1 MPTRKTPSPSP
12 AASPSARKRAG
23 KPATRPAA
31 NAITPLTARLSGYIA
46 AATRTALPPAV
57 VEKTKHHLLDTLAA
71 MISGSRLEPGEI
83 AVSYVRSLGGTRE
96 ACVPGTSLVTTA
108 FNAALAGGMLAHAD
122 ETDDSH
128 QPSFHHPGCSVV
140 PAALAMG
147 ERQGR
152 SGRHLLRAIAL
163 GYDVGARVNFAL
175 GAIRFHLAGHSTHS
189 FGAHFGAA
197 AAASAMVGLDATRVR
212 HALSYAAQ
220 QASGISTWMR
230 DPDHIEKAFDFGGM
244 PSSRG
249 LAAASMVAHGF
260 TGVPDVFAG
269 ERNFFVAF
277 SSPHVQPDL
286 LVHELG
292 STFEIMNSNIKKWSV
307 GSPIQAALDSTEALV
322 KEHGVKAADVARVVV
337 EIQDHEA
344 AVVNDRDMPDICL
357 QHLVALVLLDGSV
370 TFASSHDIA
379 RMKDR
384 KVMAL
389 RRRIELKPS
398 PELTAAGG
406 RQAIVTLHLA
416 GGATLRHHTEVVKGT
431 WQNPM
436 SRAEVEAKCVDLLQ
450 PILGR
455 RRTRGLIDHIWNIE
469 KIDDV
474 RALRPLLRA

>member
-1 MPTRKTPSPSP
+1 MPSKIKTTPQPTSRPTR
-12 AASPSARKRAG
+12 AARSG
-23 KPATRPAA
+23 AA
-31 NAITPLTARLSGYIA
+31 AVSPLTTRLSGYIA
-46 AATRTALPPAV
+46 AAPRTALPPAV
-57 VEKTKHHLLDTLAA
+57 AEKTKHHLLDTLAA
-71 MISGSRLEPGEI
+71 MISGSRLEPGRI
-83 AVSYVRSLGGTRE
+83 ATSYVRTLGGTRE

-128 QPSFHHPGCSVV
+128 QPSFHHPGCAVV
-140 PAALAMG
+140 PAALAMA
-147 ERQGR
+147 EREGR
-152 SGRHLLRAIAL
+152 SGRQLLRAIAL
-163 GYDVGARVNFAL
+163 GYDIGARASFAL

-189 FGAHFGAA
+189 VGAHFGATA
-197 AAASAMVGLDATRVR
+197 AACAMAGLDATRVR
-212 HALSYAAQ
+212 YALSYAAQ

-230 DPDHIEKAFDFGGM
+230 DPDHVEKAFDFGGM
-244 PSSRG
+244 PASRG

-277 SSPHVQPDL
+277 SSPHVDPDR

-292 STFEIMNSNIKKWSV
+292 STYEVMNSNIKKWSV
-307 GSPIQAALDSTEALV
+307 GSPIQAALDSTQALV
-322 KEHGVKAADVARVVV
+322 DAHGVKAADVQRVVV

-344 AVVNDRDMPDICL
+344 AVVDGRDMPDICL
-357 QHLVALVLLDGSV
+357 QHLVALVLLDGTV
-370 TFASSHDIA
+370 TFASSHDTA

-384 KVMAL
+384 KVLAM

-406 RQAIVTLHLA
+406 RQAIVTLHLT
-416 GGATLRHHTEVVKGT
+416 GGQTLRHHTEVVKGT

-436 SRAEVEAKCVDLLQ
+436 SRAEVEAKCVDLLE

-455 RRTRGLIDHIWNIE
+455 RRTRGLIDQVWNIE
-469 KIDDV
+469 KVADV

>member
-1 MPTRKTPSPSP
+1 MASRKNP
-12 AASPSARKRAG
+12 AASSTAKAASPKRSHSTASA
-23 KPATRPAA
+23 
-31 NAITPLTARLSGYIA
+31 ISPLTAELSSYIA
-46 AATRTALPPAV
+46 AAARSALPPPV

-108 FNAALAGGMLAHAD
+108 YNAALAGGMLAHAD

-140 PAALAMG
+140 PAALAMA
-147 ERQGR
+147 EREGR
-152 SGRHLLRAIAL
+152 GGRQLLRAIAL
-163 GYDVGARVNFAL
+163 GYDIGARASFAL

-197 AAASAMVGLDATRVR
+197 AAASSMAGLDATQVR
-212 HALSYAAQ
+212 YALSYAAQ

-244 PSSRG
+244 PSSHG
-249 LAAASMVAHGF
+249 LAAAAMVAHGF

-277 SSPHVQPDL
+277 SSPHVRPER
-286 LVHELG
+286 LVQELG
-292 STFEIMNSNIKKWSV
+292 STYEIMNSNIKKWSV

-322 KEHGVKAADVARVVV
+322 EAHGVKAADVKRVVV

-357 QHLVALVLLDGSV
+357 QHLVALVLLDGTV
-370 TFASSHDIA
+370 TFATSHDTA

-384 KVMAL
+384 QVLAVRK
-389 RRRIELKPS
+389 RIELKPS
-398 PELTAAGG
+398 PALTAAGG

-416 GGATLRHHTEVVKGT
+416 GGGSLRHHTEVVKGT

-436 SRAEVEAKCVDLLQ
+436 SRAEVEAKCIDLLQ
-450 PILGR
+450 PILGK
-455 RRTRGLIDHIWNIE
+455 RRTRGLIDQVWNIE
-469 KIDDV
+469 KIDDI

>member
-1 MPTRKTPSPSP
+1 MPSRKTPSVAAPATAPRKAPRSP
-12 AASPSARKRAG
+12 AARATG
-23 KPATRPAA
+23 PM
-31 NAITPLTARLSGYIA
+31 ISPLTARLSSYIA
-46 AATRTALPPAV
+46 AARRTALPPAV

-71 MISGSRLEPGEI
+71 MISGSRLAPGEI

-96 ACVPGTSLVTTA
+96 ACVPGTALVTTA

-140 PAALAMG
+140 PAALAMA
-147 ERQGR
+147 EREGR
-152 SGRHLLRAIAL
+152 GGRQLLRAIAL
-163 GYDVGARVNFAL
+163 GYDIGARVNFAL

-197 AAASAMVGLDATRVR
+197 AAASAMAGLDAAQVR

-249 LAAASMVAHGF
+249 LSAASMVAHGF

-277 SSPHVQPDL
+277 SSPHVQPDR

-322 KEHGVKAADVARVVV
+322 NEHGLKGADVKRVVV

-344 AVVNDRDMPDICL
+344 AVVDNRDMPDICL
-357 QHLVALVLLDGSV
+357 QHLVALVLLDGAV
-370 TFASSHDIA
+370 NFATSHDTA
-379 RMKDR
+379 RMNDR
-384 KVMAL
+384 QVLAL
-389 RRRIELKPS
+389 RKRIELKPS
-398 PELTAAGG
+398 PALTAAGG

-436 SRAEVEAKCVDLLQ
+436 SRAEVEAKCIDLVQ
-450 PILGR
+450 PILGK
-455 RRTRGLIDHIWNIE
+455 RRTRSLIDHIWNIE
-469 KIDDV
+469 KIEDV

>member
-1 MPTRKTPSPSP
+1 MPTRTPSSSTAAKAARPRKADSAP
-12 AASPSARKRAG
+12 AAG
-23 KPATRPAA
+23 AT
-31 NAITPLTARLSGYIA
+31 ITPLTARLSGYIA

-57 VEKTKHHLLDTLAA
+57 AEKTKHHLLDTLAA
-71 MISGSRLEPGEI
+71 MISGSRLEPGAI

-140 PAALAMG
+140 PAALAMA
-147 ERQGR
+147 EREGR
-152 SGRHLLRAIAL
+152 GGRQLLRAIAL
-163 GYDVGARVNFAL
+163 GYDVGARASFAL

-189 FGAHFGAA
+189 FGAHFGATA
-197 AAASAMVGLDATRVR
+197 AACAMAGLDATRVR
-212 HALSYAAQ
+212 YALSYAAQ

-244 PSSRG
+244 PSSHG
-249 LAAASMVAHGF
+249 LAAAAMAAHGF

-277 SSPHVQPDL
+277 SSPHVRPEL

-292 STFEIMNSNIKKWSV
+292 ATYEIMNANIKKWSV

-322 KEHGVKAADVARVVV
+322 QAHGVTAAHVRRVVV

-344 AVVNDRDMPDICL
+344 AVVNNRDMPDICL
-357 QHLVALVLLDGSV
+357 QHLVALVLLDGTV
-370 TFASSHDIA
+370 TFATSHDTA
-379 RMKDR
+379 RMKD
-384 KVMAL
+384 KAVLAV
-389 RRRIELKPS
+389 RRRIELTPS
-398 PELTAAGG
+398 TELTAAGG

-431 WQNPM
+431 SQNPM
-436 SRAEVEAKCVDLLQ
+436 SRAEVEAKCIDLLQ
-450 PILGR
+450 PILGK
-455 RRTRGLIDHIWNIE
+455 RRTRSLIDQVWNIE
-469 KIDDV
+469 KIDDM